1 MIRALLYLQVVST
14 WNQLVARLRRLK
26 KPKYLAG
33 FLVGG
38 LYFFFYFVRPVFFA
52 RPPSPGRPTAVWPAL
67 TGHFELIAAVVL
79 AVVVLGAWIFPQTR
93 AALSFSE
100 AEAAFLFPAP
110 VRRRT
115 LIHFKL
121 LRSQASIL
129 FSTMIMAL
137 VSTRFSRGSI
147 DHGAPYAFV
156 GWWLILSTMNLHFI
170 GASFARSRLLDRGIG
185 HWTRRWMILGAL
197 ALAGLA
203 AAWWLRSH
211 LPPAPKLSGTG
222 ADLKAVLGQLRDF
235 LHTQPLAA
243 LLSPFR
249 WMVRPG
255 LAASFGEF
263 LRTIG
268 PALLILVGH
277 YLWVIGSAVAFE
289 EASLDQA
296 RRRAEKL
303 ATLRREPG
311 RLTPERATR
320 APFTLRPRG
329 PAAVAFLWKNLIYAG
344 SLFTPRMW
352 LLLTFSLG
360 IPAVVIG
367 LNARRGEFF
376 DVIPLLLVMA
386 LVWSVLLGPQLLR
399 HDLRQDLRSAEL
411 LKLYPLPGW
420 KIILGELLAPAAILT
435 AIQWTL
441 LGLLTILFTGIPG
454 GSPVE
459 LSTRLSMATGAALVC
474 PALNLISLLV
484 PNAALLLFPAW
495 LQTGPGGPQGIEAT
509 GQRLIFLL
517 GQLIVFSLALLP
529 GAAAALGAY
538 LLATLALPSAAAVPV
553 AGAAAACLLLAEA
566 GLGMAGL
573 GKLFERLD
581 VAAELRA

>member
-1 MIRALLYLQVVST
+1 MIRALLYLQLVST
-14 WNQLVARLRRLK
+14 WNQLVARLQRLK

-33 FLVGG
+33 FLMGS
-38 LYFFFYFVRPVFFA
+38 LYFFFFFVRPVFFA
-52 RPPSPGRPTAVWPAL
+52 RPPNPGRPTAMWPAL
-67 TGHFELIAAVVL
+67 TGHFELIGAVVL
-79 AVVVLGAWIFPQTR
+79 AVIVLGAWIFPHSR

-129 FSTMIMAL
+129 FSTIIMAL

-147 DHGAPYAFV
+147 DHGAPYALV
-156 GWWLILSTMNLHFI
+156 GWWLILSTMNLHFV

-185 HWTRRWMILGAL
+185 HWTRRGIILGAL

-203 AAWWLRSH
+203 AAWWLHSH
-211 LPPAPKLSGTG
+211 LPPSTKVAANG
-222 ADLKAVLGQLRDF
+222 ADLKVMLGNLREF
-235 LHTQPLAA
+235 LNTQPLAT

-255 LAASFGEF
+255 LADSFGEF
-263 LRTIG
+263 VRGFG
-268 PALLILVGH
+268 PALLILITH

-296 RRRAEKL
+296 RQRAEKL
-303 ATLRREPG
+303 ATLRRQPG
-311 RLTPERATR
+311 RIAPERATR
-320 APFTLRPRG
+320 APFVLQPHG
-329 PAAVAFLWKNLIYAG
+329 PAAVAFLWKNLICAG
-344 SLFTPRMW
+344 SLFTLRMW

-360 IPAVVIG
+360 IPAVIIG

-420 KIILGELLAPAAILT
+420 KIILGELLAPTAILT
-435 AIQWTL
+435 AVQWTL

-459 LSTRLSMATGAALVC
+459 LTTRLSLATGASIVC

-484 PNAALLLFPAW
+484 PNAALLIFPAW

-517 GQLIVFSLALLP
+517 GQLLVFSLALVP

-538 LLATLALPSAAAVPV
+538 FLATLTLPPAVAVPF
-553 AGAAAACLLLAEA
+553 AGAAAAALLFVEA

-581 VAAELRA
+581 VAAELRT